1 MNKHK
6 ILSNKHRGVQRVT
19 NKKLLEKADK
29 VLFIAHLAIGDFV
42 YLHNFF
48 KAFAERYPH
57 LKIDLWV
64 DEVRRTADQ
73 KKWPHLKKYALYD
86 WLETCPFFQT
96 IYRETYSPQTLAT
109 SIAASQREQYPVV
122 ISLATLRPHHYA
134 QLARKLSPNGYIIG
148 MYQKPRWFQL
158 YHHWCYRAL
167 DSRCPIGHP
176 EKHISDQYAQWFN
189 MIGDIDLPEEQ
200 RLPKII
206 IPTEW
211 VNNIAQKISETS
223 TENRIFINPLAK
235 RDKRCWPLSS
245 VVTFINECLQH
256 SPSYEFFV
264 NIPPEHL
271 PETEKALSSH
281 AGYGK
286 QVHLISA
293 TENFFQLPALMS
305 QCDIIVSVETATMHL
320 AAALNKPLIAL
331 MRQKNPEWKPW
342 PTAKQIIITTTKR
355 SEGIVA
361 IRSCEVVK
369 ALRNLSKHA
378 MSNNGDSN
386 P

>member
-1 MNKHK
+1 M
-6 ILSNKHRGVQRVT
+6 
-19 NKKLLEKADK
+19 LEEAKK

-48 KAFAERYPH
+48 KVFAQQYPH

-109 SIAASQREQYPVV
+109 SIAEAQREQYPVV
-122 ISLATLRPHHYA
+122 ISLATLHAHRYA
-134 QLARKLSPNGYIIG
+134 QLARQLSPNGYIIG
-148 MYQKPRWFQL
+148 MYQKPRWFQF
-158 YHHWCYRAL
+158 YQRGCYFTLNA
-167 DSRCPIGHP
+167 RCPVGHAQQ
-176 EKHISDQYAQWFN
+176 HITDQYAQWFKT
-189 MIGDIDLPEEQ
+189 IGNVDLPRAE
-200 RLPKII
+200 RAPSLT
-206 IPTEW
+206 IPAEW
-211 VNNIAQKISETS
+211 LDKAAQKIAVNTAA
-223 TENRIFINPLAK
+223 TQRIFINPFAK

-245 VVTFINECLQH
+245 VVTFINECLQY

-264 NIPPEHL
+264 NVPPEHL
-271 PETEKALSSH
+271 TQTEKALSSH

-320 AAALNKPLIAL
+320 AAALKKPLIAL

-355 SEGIVA
+355 SDGIVA
-361 IRSCEVVK
+361 IQPREVVE
-369 ALRNLSKHA
+369 ALNNLSKHS